1 LKFYNIT
8 SFTPRRLSIFVP
20 PVEDIYQVVSDSF
33 AAEYDGLSTETT
45 LTKNEMV
52 VSVTARNGANGTF
65 DRIKANQPLQP
76 APRLAGL
83 GLFAGM
89 VQGLRHHHF
98 GIQKA
103 APGDLPHQH
112 PEVPIGVVH
121 HRSHTEAI
129 TGLAVLLH
137 PPMLPSR
144 VP

>member
-1 LKFYNIT
+1 MVGFRHQAGPKPAFLHLFAGATHVQVDLVVAPVGGQLGRFCQEGRIV
-8 SFTPRRLSIFVP
+8 TPHLES
-20 PVEDIYQVVSDSF
+20 E
-33 AAEYDGLSTETT
+33 
-45 LTKNEMV
+45 
-52 VSVTARNGANGTF
+52 GTF

-76 APRLAGL
+76 APRLAGF

-98 GIQKA
+98 GVQKA

>member
-1 LKFYNIT
+1 MVGFRHQAGAKPAFLHL
-8 SFTPRRLSIFVP
+8 FTGATHVQVDLVVA
-20 PVEDIYQVVSDSF
+20 PVGCQLGRFCQEGRIV
-33 AAEYDGLSTETT
+33 TT
-45 LTKNEMV
+45 HLQGE
-52 VSVTARNGANGTF
+52 GTF

-76 APRLAGL
+76 APRLAGF

-98 GIQKA
+98 GVQEA
-103 APGDLPHQH
+103 VPGDLPHQH